1 MRASDPVLMTR
12 IAEEYREMPGL
23 CLTAAEGPRLWGLD
37 VDECRRLLRR
47 LVATG
52 LLRCL
57 PPERYVA
64 ARGGSWVRHDG

>member
-23 CLTAAEGPRLWGLD
+23 CLTAAEGPRD

-57 PPERYVA
+57 PPERDVA